1 MVEMNRRKLLGTA
14 AGAAGAAAVAGAALT
29 PAAQAAAKFG
39 ATGASAPVGP
49 HPHVFS
55 LTKAKPNTFS
65 GGDLRGAHEEDFPI
79 LKGQNASV
87 YMIHLDVDGVR
98 EPHWHPTAW
107 ELTYVMSGK
116 VRWTIL
122 GAHPTGKYEVDS
134 FTAETGDLVF
144 IPQGFFHYFE
154 NASSTERLQVLVLF
168 NTSSVEP
175 NDDIGIVGSLNAI
188 PRDVLG
194 AVFGVPA
201 SAFHGIPTE
210 VKPVVIAKKKR

>member
-14 AGAAGAAAVAGAALT
+14 AGAAGAAALAGAALT
-29 PAAQAAAKFG
+29 PAAQAAERLQAP
-39 ATGASAPVGP
+39 SAPKPGP
-49 HPHVFS
+49 HPYVFP
-55 LTKAKPNTFS
+55 LEKAKPTTFP

-87 YMIHLDVDGVR
+87 YMIHLDVNGVR

-107 ELTYVMSGK
+107 ELTYIMSGK

-122 GAHPTGKYEVDS
+122 GTHPTGKYEADT
-134 FTAETGDLVF
+134 FQAEAGDLVF

-154 NASSTERLQVLVLF
+154 NASQTERLQVLVMF
-168 NTSSVEP
+168 NTSSIEP
-175 NDDIGIVGSLNAI
+175 NDDIGIVASLNAI

-201 SAFHGIPTE
+201 SAFSSIPAE
-210 VKPVVIAKKKR
+210 VKPIVIAKKK